1 MIERRTRILVGL
13 LVLLVAIP
21 EASPQ
26 TAQSGPPTR
35 QVVVRKTGKLRNNGS
50 SLATGTTPGPLSGLC
65 FQPGVGW
72 QSILPEPPGVPA
84 TPGTNGSIGL
94 EVSRSTSVANAQSIY
109 AQSSRPKQ
117 AYAAECA
124 GNSINKKALGAGVEK
139 FTILNRLGTIRPAG
153 STKPGTVTSLHV
165 NSPYHNSPYHANGS
179 AGLESVGMTPSAMPP
194 APTYFA
200 SETESDAH
208 PDQVGV
214 RAFHAYTSSIKLR
227 RLIRNAPDFRTRI
240 KLQQLQNNPAT
251 QLHKARVGIKTGAA
265 AGRPLHGERANR
277 TSSRRSDTHDRR
289 RDNPRTLSSGAYR

>member
-13 LVLLVAIP
+13 LVLLAAAP

-35 QVVVRKTGKLRNNGS
+35 QVAVRKTGKLGNNGS
-50 SLATGTTPGPLSGLC
+50 SLATGTTPGPLPGLC

-84 TPGTNGSIGL
+84 KPGTNGSIGL

-109 AQSSRPKQ
+109 ARSSSAKQ
-117 AYAAECA
+117 AYAAECS
-124 GNSINKKALGAGVEK
+124 GNSINKKTLGAGVEK
-139 FTILNRLGTIRPAG
+139 FTILNRPQAMRSAG

-165 NSPYHNSPYHANGS
+165 NSPYHNAPYHANGS
-179 AGLESVGMTPSAMPP
+179 AGLESVGMTPGAMPTTP
-194 APTYFA
+194 AYFA
-200 SETESDAH
+200 SEAESDAH
-208 PDQVGV
+208 PDEVGV

-227 RLIRNAPDFRTRI
+227 RLIRDAPDFRTRI

-251 QLHKARVGIKTGAA
+251 QPHKARVGIKTGAA
-265 AGRPLHGERANR
+265 AGRPLEGERANR
-277 TSSRRSDTHDRR
+277 TSSRRSDTHGRP
-289 RDNPRTLSSGAYR
+289 RDDPRTRLSGAYR